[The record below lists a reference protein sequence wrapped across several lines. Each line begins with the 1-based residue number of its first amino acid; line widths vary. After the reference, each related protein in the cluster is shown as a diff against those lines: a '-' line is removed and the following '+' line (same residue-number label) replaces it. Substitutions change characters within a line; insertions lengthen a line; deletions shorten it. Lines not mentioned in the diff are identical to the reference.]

1 MSKCYKCGAD
11 IDSDSLFCDQCGA
24 EQYVCPKCHI
34 IGKGPNKR
42 CGMCGSPLVP
52 ATGQQG
58 NNSTQQQ
65 GAAQPFAGAAQQQ
78 GAAQPFA
85 GAAQQQGAAQPFA
98 GTAQQQG
105 AAQPFAGAA
114 KQQGAA
120 QPFAGGSQQQQ
131 GAARTASY
139 LVCQAEQVSIPLMN
153 GAVIG
158 RTAGDYANI
167 LGKCIYISG
176 IHARLTQNGSVWS
189 ITDLGSRNGTKV
201 NGVACQPNVPMAF
214 KMGDTIKLGA
224 FYDFRAE

>member
-65 GAAQPFAGAAQQQ
+65 GAAQPFAGATQQQ
-78 GAAQPFA
+78 
-85 GAAQQQGAAQPFA
+85 GAAQQQGA
-98 GTAQQQG
+98 T
-105 AAQPFAGAA
+105 
-114 KQQGAA
+114 
-120 QPFAGGSQQQQ
+120 
-131 GAARTASY
+131 RMASY
-139 LVCQAEQVSIPLMN
+139 LVCQAEKVSIPLMN

-158 RTAGDYANI
+158 RTAGDYANL

-176 IHARLTQNGSVWS
+176 MHARLTQNGSVWH

-214 KMGDTIKLGA
+214 KTGDTIRLGA

>member
-52 ATGQQG
+52 ATGQQDK
-58 NNSTQQQ
+58 NSTQQQ
-65 GAAQPFAGAAQQQ
+65 GAAQQQ
-78 GAAQPFA
+78 GA
-85 GAAQQQGAAQPFA
+85 
-98 GTAQQQG
+98 T
-105 AAQPFAGAA
+105 
-114 KQQGAA
+114 
-120 QPFAGGSQQQQ
+120 
-131 GAARTASY
+131 RMASY

-167 LGKCIYISG
+167 LGKCVYISG
-176 IHARLTQNGSVWS
+176 MHARLTQNGSVWS

-214 KMGDTIKLGA
+214 KTGDTIKLGA

>member
-65 GAAQPFAGAAQQQ
+65 GAAQPFAGATQQQ

-85 GAAQQQGAAQPFA
+85 GAAQQQGATQQQ

-105 AAQPFAGAA
+105 AT
-114 KQQGAA
+114 
-120 QPFAGGSQQQQ
+120 
-131 GAARTASY
+131 RMASY
-139 LVCQAEQVSIPLMN
+139 LVCQAEKVSIPLMN

-176 IHARLTQNGSVWS
+176 MHARLTQNGSVWH

-214 KMGDTIKLGA
+214 KTGDTIKLGA

>member
-65 GAAQPFAGAAQQQ
+65 GAVQPFAGATQQQ

-85 GAAQQQGAAQPFA
+85 GATQQQGAAQPFA

-105 AAQPFAGAA
+105 AT
-114 KQQGAA
+114 
-120 QPFAGGSQQQQ
+120 
-131 GAARTASY
+131 RMASY

-158 RTAGDYANI
+158 RTAGDYANL

-176 IHARLTQNGSVWS
+176 MHARLTQNGSVWH

-214 KMGDTIKLGA
+214 KTGDTIKLGA

>member
-65 GAAQPFAGAAQQQ
+65 GAAQPFAGATQQQ

-85 GAAQQQGAAQPFA
+85 GAAQQQGA
-98 GTAQQQG
+98 TQQQE
-105 AAQPFAGAA
+105 AT
-114 KQQGAA
+114 
-120 QPFAGGSQQQQ
+120 
-131 GAARTASY
+131 RMASY

-158 RTAGDYANI
+158 RTAGDYANL

-176 IHARLTQNGSVWS
+176 MHARLTQNGSVWS

-214 KMGDTIKLGA
+214 KTGDTIKLGA

>member
-65 GAAQPFAGAAQQQ
+65 EAAQQQ
-78 GAAQPFA
+78 GA
-85 GAAQQQGAAQPFA
+85 
-98 GTAQQQG
+98 T
-105 AAQPFAGAA
+105 
-114 KQQGAA
+114 
-120 QPFAGGSQQQQ
+120 
-131 GAARTASY
+131 RMASY

-158 RTAGDYANI
+158 RTAGDYANL

-176 IHARLTQNGSVWS
+176 MHARLTQNGSVWS

-201 NGVACQPNVPMAF
+201 NGVTCQPNVPMAF
-214 KMGDTIKLGA
+214 KTGDTIKLGA

>member
-65 GAAQPFAGAAQQQ
+65 GAA
-78 GAAQPFA
+78 AQPFA
-85 GAAQQQGAAQPFA
+85 GAAQQQGAA
-98 GTAQQQG
+98 
-105 AAQPFAGAA
+105 
-114 KQQGAA
+114 
-120 QPFAGGSQQQQ
+120 
-131 GAARTASY
+131 RTASH

-153 GAVIG
+153 GAVID

-214 KMGDTIKLGA
+214 KAGDTIRLGA

>member
-65 GAAQPFAGAAQQQ
+65 GAAQPFAGATQQQ

-85 GAAQQQGAAQPFA
+85 GAMQQQGAAQ
-98 GTAQQQG
+98 QQE
-105 AAQPFAGAA
+105 AT
-114 KQQGAA
+114 
-120 QPFAGGSQQQQ
+120 
-131 GAARTASY
+131 RMASY

-158 RTAGDYANI
+158 RTAGDYANL

-176 IHARLTQNGSVWS
+176 MHARLTQNGSVWH

-214 KMGDTIKLGA
+214 KTGDTIRLGA

>member
-65 GAAQPFAGAAQQQ
+65 GAAAQPFAGAAQQQ

-85 GAAQQQGAAQPFA
+85 GAAQQQ
-98 GTAQQQG
+98 QG

-114 KQQGAA
+114 QR
-120 QPFAGGSQQQQ
+120 Q

-139 LVCQAEQVSIPLMN
+139 LVCQAEQVSIPLIN

-214 KMGDTIKLGA
+214 KAGDTIKLGA

>member
-1 MSKCYKCGAD
+1 MSKCYKCVAD

-65 GAAQPFAGAAQQQ
+65 GAAQPFAGATQQQ

-85 GAAQQQGAAQPFA
+85 GAAQQQGA
-98 GTAQQQG
+98 TQQQE
-105 AAQPFAGAA
+105 AT
-114 KQQGAA
+114 
-120 QPFAGGSQQQQ
+120 
-131 GAARTASY
+131 RMASY

-158 RTAGDYANI
+158 RTAGDYANL

-176 IHARLTQNGSVWS
+176 MHARLTQNGSVWH

-214 KMGDTIKLGA
+214 KTGDTIRLGA

>member
-65 GAAQPFAGAAQQQ
+65 GAAQQQ
-78 GAAQPFA
+78 GA
-85 GAAQQQGAAQPFA
+85 
-98 GTAQQQG
+98 T
-105 AAQPFAGAA
+105 
-114 KQQGAA
+114 
-120 QPFAGGSQQQQ
+120 
-131 GAARTASY
+131 RMASY

-158 RTAGDYANI
+158 RTAGDYANL

-176 IHARLTQNGSVWS
+176 MHARLTQNGSVWS

-214 KMGDTIKLGA
+214 KTGDTIKLGA
-224 FYDFRAE
+224 FYDFKAE

>member
-65 GAAQPFAGAAQQQ
+65 GAAQPFAGATQQQ

-85 GAAQQQGAAQPFA
+85 GAAQQQGA
-98 GTAQQQG
+98 TQQQE
-105 AAQPFAGAA
+105 AT
-114 KQQGAA
+114 
-120 QPFAGGSQQQQ
+120 
-131 GAARTASY
+131 RMASY

-158 RTAGDYANI
+158 RTAGDYANL
-167 LGKCIYISG
+167 LGKCVYISG
-176 IHARLTQNGSVWS
+176 MHARLTQNGSVWH

-214 KMGDTIKLGA
+214 KTGDTIKLGA

>member
-65 GAAQPFAGAAQQQ
+65 GEAQPFAAATQQQ

-85 GAAQQQGAAQPFA
+85 GAAQQRGA
-98 GTAQQQG
+98 TQQQE
-105 AAQPFAGAA
+105 AT
-114 KQQGAA
+114 
-120 QPFAGGSQQQQ
+120 
-131 GAARTASY
+131 RMASY

-158 RTAGDYANI
+158 RTAGDYANL

-176 IHARLTQNGSVWS
+176 MHARLTQNGSVWH

-214 KMGDTIKLGA
+214 KTGDTIKLGA

>member
-85 GAAQQQGAAQPFA
+85 GATQQQGAAQ
-98 GTAQQQG
+98 QQG
-105 AAQPFAGAA
+105 ATRMAN
-114 KQQGAA
+114 
-120 QPFAGGSQQQQ
+120 
-131 GAARTASY
+131 Y

-158 RTAGDYANI
+158 RTAGDYANL

-176 IHARLTQNGSVWS
+176 MHARLTQNGSVWS

-214 KMGDTIKLGA
+214 KTGDTIKLGA

>member
-58 NNSTQQQ
+58 NNSMQQQ
-65 GAAQPFAGAAQQQ
+65 GAE
-78 GAAQPFA
+78 QPFA

-98 GTAQQQG
+98 GTAQ
-105 AAQPFAGAA
+105 PFAGAA
-114 KQQGAA
+114 
-120 QPFAGGSQQQQ
+120 QQQ
-131 GAARTASY
+131 GATRMASY

-158 RTAGDYANI
+158 RTAGDYANL

-176 IHARLTQNGSVWS
+176 MHARLTQNGSVWH

-214 KMGDTIKLGA
+214 KTGDTIKLGA

>member
-65 GAAQPFAGAAQQQ
+65 GAAQPFAGTTQQQ
-78 GAAQPFA
+78 GAAQ
-85 GAAQQQGAAQPFA
+85 QQEA
-98 GTAQQQG
+98 T
-105 AAQPFAGAA
+105 
-114 KQQGAA
+114 
-120 QPFAGGSQQQQ
+120 
-131 GAARTASY
+131 RMASY

-158 RTAGDYANI
+158 RTAGDYANL
-167 LGKCIYISG
+167 LGKCIYISVMLAQLIKALYNIVDSLFVGKYSESGLTALSIIYPLQLLMIAIAVGTGVG
-176 IHARLTQNGSVWS
+176 INTAMAHYLGVHDEKKANEYGGIGTPLTLALWVLFARRSFLFS
-189 ITDLGSRNGTKV
+189 
-201 NGVACQPNVPMAF
+201 
-214 KMGDTIKLGA
+214 
-224 FYDFRAE
+224 

>member
-65 GAAQPFAGAAQQQ
+65 GAAQPFVGAAQQQ

-85 GAAQQQGAAQPFA
+85 GAAQQQGA
-98 GTAQQQG
+98 TQQQE
-105 AAQPFAGAA
+105 AT
-114 KQQGAA
+114 
-120 QPFAGGSQQQQ
+120 
-131 GAARTASY
+131 RMASY

-158 RTAGDYANI
+158 RTAGDYANL

-176 IHARLTQNGSVWS
+176 MHTRLTQNGSVWH

-214 KMGDTIKLGA
+214 KTGDTIKLGA

>member
-78 GAAQPFA
+78 GA
-85 GAAQQQGAAQPFA
+85 
-98 GTAQQQG
+98 TCM
-105 AAQPFAGAA
+105 
-114 KQQGAA
+114 
-120 QPFAGGSQQQQ
+120 
-131 GAARTASY
+131 ASY
-139 LVCQAEQVSIPLMN
+139 LVCHAEQVSIPLMN

-158 RTAGDYANI
+158 RTAGDYANL

-176 IHARLTQNGSVWS
+176 MHARLTQNGSVWH

-214 KMGDTIKLGA
+214 KTGDTIRLGA

>member
-65 GAAQPFAGAAQQQ
+65 GAAQPFAGATQQQ

-85 GAAQQQGAAQPFA
+85 GAAQQQG
-98 GTAQQQG
+98 TTQQQE
-105 AAQPFAGAA
+105 AT
-114 KQQGAA
+114 
-120 QPFAGGSQQQQ
+120 
-131 GAARTASY
+131 RMASY

-158 RTAGDYANI
+158 RTAGDYANL

-176 IHARLTQNGSVWS
+176 MHARLTQNGSVWH

-214 KMGDTIKLGA
+214 KTGDTIRLGA
-224 FYDFRAE
+224 FYDFKAE

>member
-65 GAAQPFAGAAQQQ
+65 GAAQPFAGATQQQ

-85 GAAQQQGAAQPFA
+85 GAAQQQGA
-98 GTAQQQG
+98 TQQQE
-105 AAQPFAGAA
+105 AT
-114 KQQGAA
+114 
-120 QPFAGGSQQQQ
+120 
-131 GAARTASY
+131 RMASY

-158 RTAGDYANI
+158 RTAGDYANL

-176 IHARLTQNGSVWS
+176 MHARLTQNGSVWH

-214 KMGDTIKLGA
+214 KTGDTIRLGA
-224 FYDFRAE
+224 FYDFKAE

>member
-85 GAAQQQGAAQPFA
+85 GAAQQQGA
-98 GTAQQQG
+98 TQQQE
-105 AAQPFAGAA
+105 AT
-114 KQQGAA
+114 
-120 QPFAGGSQQQQ
+120 
-131 GAARTASY
+131 RMASY

-158 RTAGDYANI
+158 RTAGDYANL

-176 IHARLTQNGSVWS
+176 MHARLTQNGSVWH

-214 KMGDTIKLGA
+214 KTGDTIKLGA

>member
-65 GAAQPFAGAAQQQ
+65 GA
-78 GAAQPFA
+78 
-85 GAAQQQGAAQPFA
+85 
-98 GTAQQQG
+98 T
-105 AAQPFAGAA
+105 
-114 KQQGAA
+114 
-120 QPFAGGSQQQQ
+120 
-131 GAARTASY
+131 RMASY

-158 RTAGDYANI
+158 RTAGDYANL

-176 IHARLTQNGSVWS
+176 MHARLTQNGSVWS

-214 KMGDTIKLGA
+214 KTGDTIKLGA
-224 FYDFRAE
+224 FYDFIAE

>member
-34 IGKGPNKR
+34 IGKGSNKR

-52 ATGQQG
+52 ATEQQG

-65 GAAQPFAGAAQQQ
+65 GAA
-78 GAAQPFA
+78 AQPFA
-85 GAAQQQGAAQPFA
+85 GATQQQGAP
-98 GTAQQQG
+98 
-105 AAQPFAGAA
+105 
-114 KQQGAA
+114 
-120 QPFAGGSQQQQ
+120 
-131 GAARTASY
+131 RTASY
-139 LVCQAEQVSIPLMN
+139 LVCQAEQVSIPLIN

-201 NGVACQPNVPMAF
+201 NGVACQPNVPMTF
-214 KMGDTIKLGA
+214 KAGDTIRLGA

>member
-65 GAAQPFAGAAQQQ
+65 GAAQPFAGATQQQ

-85 GAAQQQGAAQPFA
+85 GAAQQQGA
-98 GTAQQQG
+98 TQQQE
-105 AAQPFAGAA
+105 AT
-114 KQQGAA
+114 
-120 QPFAGGSQQQQ
+120 
-131 GAARTASY
+131 RMASY

-158 RTAGDYANI
+158 RTAGDYANL

-176 IHARLTQNGSVWS
+176 MHARLTQNGSVWH

-214 KMGDTIKLGA
+214 KTGDTIRLGA

>member
-65 GAAQPFAGAAQQQ
+65 GAAQPFAGATQQQ
-78 GAAQPFA
+78 EAAQPFA
-85 GAAQQQGAAQPFA
+85 GAAQQQGA
-98 GTAQQQG
+98 TQQQE
-105 AAQPFAGAA
+105 AT
-114 KQQGAA
+114 
-120 QPFAGGSQQQQ
+120 
-131 GAARTASY
+131 RMASY

-158 RTAGDYANI
+158 RTAGDYANL
-167 LGKCIYISG
+167 LGKCVYISG
-176 IHARLTQNGSVWS
+176 MHARLTQNGSVWH

-214 KMGDTIKLGA
+214 KTGDTIKLGA

>member
-65 GAAQPFAGAAQQQ
+65 GAAQPFAGTGQQQ

-98 GTAQQQG
+98 GAAQQQG
-105 AAQPFAGAA
+105 AT
-114 KQQGAA
+114 
-120 QPFAGGSQQQQ
+120 
-131 GAARTASY
+131 RMASY

-158 RTAGDYANI
+158 RTAGDYANL

-176 IHARLTQNGSVWS
+176 MHARLTQNGSVWS

-214 KMGDTIKLGA
+214 KTGDTIKLGA

>member
-85 GAAQQQGAAQPFA
+85 GAAQQQGA
-98 GTAQQQG
+98 TQQQE
-105 AAQPFAGAA
+105 AT
-114 KQQGAA
+114 
-120 QPFAGGSQQQQ
+120 
-131 GAARTASY
+131 RMASY

-158 RTAGDYANI
+158 RTAGDYANL

-176 IHARLTQNGSVWS
+176 MHARLTQNGSVWS

-214 KMGDTIKLGA
+214 KTGDTIKLGA

>member
-65 GAAQPFAGAAQQQ
+65 GAAQPFAGATQQQ

-85 GAAQQQGAAQPFA
+85 GATQQQGAAQ
-98 GTAQQQG
+98 QQG
-105 AAQPFAGAA
+105 AT
-114 KQQGAA
+114 
-120 QPFAGGSQQQQ
+120 
-131 GAARTASY
+131 RIASY

-158 RTAGDYANI
+158 RTAGDYANL

-176 IHARLTQNGSVWS
+176 MHARLTQNGSVWH

-214 KMGDTIKLGA
+214 KTGDTIKLGA
-224 FYDFRAE
+224 FYDFKAE

>member
-65 GAAQPFAGAAQQQ
+65 GAAQPFAGATQQQ
-78 GAAQPFA
+78 GAAQRQ

-105 AAQPFAGAA
+105 AT
-114 KQQGAA
+114 
-120 QPFAGGSQQQQ
+120 
-131 GAARTASY
+131 RMASY

-158 RTAGDYANI
+158 RTAGDYANL

-176 IHARLTQNGSVWS
+176 MHARLTQNGSVWH

-214 KMGDTIKLGA
+214 KTGDTIRLGA

>member
-65 GAAQPFAGAAQQQ
+65 GAAQPFAGATQQQ

-85 GAAQQQGAAQPFA
+85 GAAQQQGA
-98 GTAQQQG
+98 TQQQE
-105 AAQPFAGAA
+105 AT
-114 KQQGAA
+114 
-120 QPFAGGSQQQQ
+120 
-131 GAARTASY
+131 RMASY
-139 LVCQAEQVSIPLMN
+139 LVCQAEQVSIPLIN

-158 RTAGDYANI
+158 RTAGDYANL

-176 IHARLTQNGSVWS
+176 MHARLTQNGSVWH

-214 KMGDTIKLGA
+214 KTGDTIKLGA

>member
-65 GAAQPFAGAAQQQ
+65 GAAQQQE
-78 GAAQPFA
+78 A
-85 GAAQQQGAAQPFA
+85 
-98 GTAQQQG
+98 T
-105 AAQPFAGAA
+105 
-114 KQQGAA
+114 
-120 QPFAGGSQQQQ
+120 
-131 GAARTASY
+131 RMASY

-158 RTAGDYANI
+158 RTAGDYANL

-176 IHARLTQNGSVWS
+176 MHARLTQNGSVWH

-214 KMGDTIKLGA
+214 KTGDTIRLGA

>member
-65 GAAQPFAGAAQQQ
+65 GATQQQ
-78 GAAQPFA
+78 EA
-85 GAAQQQGAAQPFA
+85 
-98 GTAQQQG
+98 T
-105 AAQPFAGAA
+105 
-114 KQQGAA
+114 
-120 QPFAGGSQQQQ
+120 
-131 GAARTASY
+131 RMASY

-158 RTAGDYANI
+158 RTAGDYANL

-176 IHARLTQNGSVWS
+176 MHARLTQNGSVWH

-214 KMGDTIKLGA
+214 KTGDTIRLGA

>member
-65 GAAQPFAGAAQQQ
+65 GAAQPFAGATQQQ

-85 GAAQQQGAAQPFA
+85 GAAQQQGATQQQ

-105 AAQPFAGAA
+105 AT
-114 KQQGAA
+114 
-120 QPFAGGSQQQQ
+120 
-131 GAARTASY
+131 RMASY

-158 RTAGDYANI
+158 RTAGDYANL

-176 IHARLTQNGSVWS
+176 MHARLTQNGSVWH

-214 KMGDTIKLGA
+214 KTGDTIKLGA

>member
-85 GAAQQQGAAQPFA
+85 GAAQQQEA
-98 GTAQQQG
+98 T
-105 AAQPFAGAA
+105 
-114 KQQGAA
+114 
-120 QPFAGGSQQQQ
+120 
-131 GAARTASY
+131 RMASY

-158 RTAGDYANI
+158 RTAGDYANL

-176 IHARLTQNGSVWS
+176 MHARLTQNGSVWH

-214 KMGDTIKLGA
+214 KTGDTIKLGA
-224 FYDFRAE
+224 VYDFKAE